1 MVAAA
6 RWKNH
11 DGASILM
18 RLDHGISAVL
28 MANRAAW
35 GRKGRIAL
43 QIFGSKGSI
52 LYDQN
57 A

>member
-1 MVAAA
+1 
-6 RWKNH
+6 
-11 DGASILM
+11 M

-43 QIFGSKGSI
+43 QILRF
-52 LYDQN
+52 
-57 A
+57 